1 MFAIL
6 GVISGAIALILLIIG
21 GHAHLATEFTVG
33 AVIFIAA
40 HLAFAW
46 TPWVRRT
53 P

>member
-6 GVISGAIALILLIIG
+6 GVIAGAIALILLIIA
-21 GHAHLATEFTVG
+21 GHAHLATEFTV
-33 AVIFIAA
+33 AAIIFIAA

-46 TPWVRRT
+46 TPWVRRN